1 MLFLG
6 AGPLLSKDASGS
18 QPEQLMTSE
27 PNLRRMDKEEAR
39 KITAEDYGRVA
50 VLWDR
55 YWVPAYSLARERLF
69 DIARLKQGESVLDVG
84 TGTGATAVV
93 AAVTVG
99 GKGSVL
105 AVDNS
110 KGMLAVAKRK
120 ARKLYLTNLKFKLAG
135 LASLQLPDESFDAV
149 ISSYGMPDQASD
161 TELALRRLFKAMRRD
176 ARLCF
181 CERAG
186 NPKEPDAIIKRLLR
200 KYRVTEADSKL
211 KTRRRLE
218 ALTASEGK
226 RFHSLYHTEASTI
239 RDVVE
244 TAGFTKV
251 RAFREIFPVKF
262 PKIQTY
268 LDVEF
273 PSSFRDEYAAMPHEF
288 RRKFMGAVLRNLDR
302 FKTKQG
308 LAWRAGVN
316 FCLARR

>member
-1 MLFLG
+1 MKL
-6 AGPLLSKDASGS
+6 
-18 QPEQLMTSE
+18 T
-27 PNLRRMDKEEAR
+27 DKEEAR
-39 KITAEDYGRVA
+39 KLTAEDYGRVA

-69 DIARLKQGESVLDVG
+69 GLARLKQGESVLDVG

-93 AAVTVG
+93 AAVAVG
-99 GKGSVL
+99 EKGSVL

-110 KGMLAVAKRK
+110 RGMLAVAKRK
-120 ARKLYLTNLKFKLAG
+120 ARKLHLTNIKFKLAG
-135 LASLQLPDESFDAV
+135 LVSLQLPDDSFDAV
-149 ISSYGMPDQASD
+149 ISSYGMPEPASD

-186 NPKEPDAIIKRLLR
+186 NPEEPDAIIKRLLR
-200 KYRVTEADSKL
+200 KYRVGEADSRL

-218 ALTASEGK
+218 ALTESEGN

-244 TAGFTKV
+244 TAGFTNV

-262 PKIQTY
+262 PKIHTY
-268 LDVEF
+268 LEVEF
-273 PSSFRDEYAAMPHEF
+273 SSSFRDEYAAMPHEVQQEF
-288 RRKFMGAVLRNLDR
+288 IGAVLRNLDR
-302 FKTKQG
+302 FKTKPG
-308 LAWRAGVN
+308 LTWHAGVN
-316 FCLARR
+316 FCLGRK